1 MPAEDEPVTTRTPL
15 RPCPQCGS
23 TDAIRIAYGYPTFE
37 MGEAADRGEIRLGG
51 CVIGPESPDYECLR
65 CNAQLPWVAVD
76 TEPVDEDAPRQD
88 SLGLDNALL

>member
-1 MPAEDEPVTTRTPL
+1 MPSA
-15 RPCPQCGS
+15 S
-23 TDAIRIAYGYPTFE
+23 RIGYPTFE

-51 CVIGPESPDYECLR
+51 CVIGPESPDYQCLR

-88 SLGLDNALL
+88 SLDLTTRRSDPRHGVRCHRLSH